1 MTFYG
6 FLLLIHI
13 IAAVVGLGAS
23 FAIPTVLRSPTN
35 ADQARFSLLL
45 TKKIE
50 VFAKIGSLTLFATG
64 LIMGFIHS
72 YLFTKSWFIT
82 SLLIYLIVQ
91 VIVIGIMPKKLKAMN
106 EILESYDLEEVPESY
121 KSIHSTLKPY
131 DLSLFAA
138 AILLITLMTIK
149 PF

>member
-1 MTFYG
+1 M
-6 FLLLIHI
+6 
-13 IAAVVGLGAS
+13 
-23 FAIPTVLRSPTN
+23 
-35 ADQARFSLLL
+35 
-45 TKKIE
+45 
-50 VFAKIGSLTLFATG
+50 FAKIGSLTLFATG
-64 LIMGFIHS
+64 LIMEFIHS
-72 YLFTKSWFIT
+72 YLFTESWFIT

-91 VIVIGIMPKKLKAMN
+91 VIVIGITPKKLKAMN
-106 EILESYDLEEVPESY
+106 EIMESYDSEEVPESY